1 MLTEKLF
8 RSGSRSLARVVVV
21 FLLCAVAGAGS
32 LACTPKPRDTA
43 TTTSPPSRSS
53 NCTTLSASDL
63 EQLRQLQEKVPYPV
77 LVPACLP
84 AGYSIE
90 PGSIKSY
97 EQNYDSDS
105 IPNPEDQAYGKKPNY
120 YYTLNN
126 GSKQIRFLANF
137 TGNVGVSQMTY
148 MDIRGHQSP
157 VYYESNSRN
166 GGSVDDIPFEK
177 SSFYQAI
184 WHENRD
190 TEDTLDT
197 IGGYAVDTN
206 GVSWDELIGIIDS
219 MVPISELVGDA
230 DVPDA
235 PAGDVSES
243 SDSYGGENCSIRGSD
258 WATILGVKKGN
269 DYIKNELYIDLDSD
283 GDEEAIVH
291 RQLEGSGSYFDV
303 YVFTCVDGEPQVIKD
318 FGTMR
323 RGEVL
328 LGDQP
333 GTFIY
338 KNGIFTGEDRN
349 CCPSQTA
356 IMTYAWS
363 HELNEIVE
371 IDGVMVDNHY

>member
-1 MLTEKLF
+1 MTEKLF

-32 LACTPKPRDTA
+32 LACTPRPPDTA
-43 TTTSPPSRSS
+43 TTASQPSRSS

-84 AGYSIE
+84 AGYSIDVDTV
-90 PGSIKSY
+90 GSFGNNQTKAY
-97 EQNYDSDS
+97 L
-105 IPNPEDQAYGKKPNY
+105 PEDREYENLPGY
-120 YYTLNN
+120 RYTLSN
-126 GSKQIRFLANF
+126 GSKKIRFLANF
-137 TGNVGVSQMTY
+137 VADVPVSTMTY
-148 MDIRGHQSP
+148 KEVRGRQAP
-157 VYYESNSRN
+157 VYHEIDMRSGRPRPN
-166 GGSVDDIPFEK
+166 DDIPFEE
-177 SSFYQAI
+177 SSYYVVL
-184 WHENRD
+184 WHEDRD
-190 TEDTLDT
+190 TVSSHET
-197 IGGYAVDTN
+197 IGGYAVDAHEI
-206 GVSWDELIGIIDS
+206 SWEELIGIIES
-219 MVPISELVGDA
+219 MVPVSELVGDA